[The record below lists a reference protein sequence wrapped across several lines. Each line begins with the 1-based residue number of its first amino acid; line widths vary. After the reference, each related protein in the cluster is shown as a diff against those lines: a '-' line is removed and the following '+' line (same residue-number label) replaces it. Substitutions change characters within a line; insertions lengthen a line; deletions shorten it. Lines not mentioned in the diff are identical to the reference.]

1 MQLSSPSTV
10 PLGKTS
16 FLSAFKYRNFRYLW
30 FSTVGTGSTSAME
43 TLLVG
48 WLVLQLTN
56 SPALV
61 GIVSACRYAGMALGP
76 VFGALA
82 DRFDRRQILITVRA
96 AAALVALLLSVL
108 IFTSLIQLWEIVVLV
123 LLNSLLWSFNQTTFS
138 ALAGEVVE
146 GPHLASSV
154 SLLIVGLSG
163 MRTIGSL
170 VAGFLYDSIGSQ
182 GCFGLISIVYV
193 STSLLMLPLR
203 LPESGGKV
211 REPVLR
217 SFMDGLRYIV
227 STRGVAAMV
236 LFAAIANLFIFPA
249 TFDTLAVFVKSVL
262 NSNATGLGLI
272 LGAESLGSLIGSLIC
287 SSLGKSQ
294 RKGSLTAILMLTWP
308 FLVAG
313 FTLSHTVFVAVLIM
327 ALAGVGRGLAMSLI
341 QVLMLVW
348 SPAKYAGRVMGVRMS
363 VIVMEMVGSMIMGA
377 LAGLWGIAIV
387 MRVSAL
393 LSIVASFMTV
403 LWAPQLRQKDQTT
416 PISRSAQ

>member
-1 MQLSSPSTV
+1 MNLSNRSAV
-10 PLGKTS
+10 PPGKTS

-30 FSTVGTGSTSAME
+30 FSTVGTGTTSAME

-56 SPALV
+56 SPSLV
-61 GIVSACRYAGMALGP
+61 GIVAACRYAGMASGP
-76 VFGALA
+76 FFGALA
-82 DRFDRRQILITVRA
+82 DRFDRRKILIIVRA

-108 IFTSLIQLWEIVVLV
+108 IFTSALQIWEIIVLV

-163 MRTIGSL
+163 MRTVGSL
-170 VAGFLYDSIGSQ
+170 VAGFLYDSIGPQ

-193 STSLLMLPLR
+193 STSLLALPLQ

-217 SFMDGLRYIV
+217 SFIDGLRYIV
-227 STRGVAAMV
+227 HARGIAALA
-236 LFAAIANLFIFPA
+236 LFAAIANLFIFPT
-249 TFDTLAVFVKSVL
+249 TFDTLAVFVKNVL
-262 NSNATGLGLI
+262 SSNAAGLGLI
-272 LGAESLGSLIGSLIC
+272 LGAESLGSLVGSLIC
-287 SSLGKSQ
+287 SSLGRSQ
-294 RKGSLTAILMLTWP
+294 RKGSLVAILMLTWP
-308 FLVAG
+308 LLVAG
-313 FTLSHTVFVAVLIM
+313 FTFSHTLVIAVVIM
-327 ALAGVGRGLAMSLI
+327 ALVGVGRGLGMSLI
-341 QVLMLVW
+341 QVLMLAW

-363 VIVMEMVGSMIMGA
+363 VIVMEMLGSMMIGV

-387 MRVSAL
+387 MMVAAL
-393 LSIVASFMTV
+393 LSIVASFLTI
-403 LWAPQLRQKDQTT
+403 LWAPELRQKDRTT
-416 PISRSAQ
+416 PIL